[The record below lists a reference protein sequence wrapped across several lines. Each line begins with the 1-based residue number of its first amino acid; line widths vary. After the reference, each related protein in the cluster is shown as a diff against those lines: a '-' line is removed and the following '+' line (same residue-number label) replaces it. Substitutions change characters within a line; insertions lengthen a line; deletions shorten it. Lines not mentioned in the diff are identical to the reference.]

1 MGKPKIAIL
10 VALGIAAGIVIGSVP
25 AFSQQEEIQKATR
38 VQIEAL
44 DLNSDD
50 KIVDVDVARK
60 GFSSGDGYMFRTPL
74 LDPDTR
80 ARTGSSSANCTALH
94 VSKNGA
100 TIVFLCDLESVFA
113 DGTIVA
119 TGSFKYAPGV
129 EGGVTTITGGTGNY
143 EGAAGELA
151 LKFNKNSTSLSYD
164 FTTR

>member
-1 MGKPKIAIL
+1 MAKAKIAVL
-10 VALGIAAGIVIGSVP
+10 VVLGFVAGIMVGSLP
-25 AFSQQEEIQKATR
+25 ASSQQNPQQNPR
-38 VQIEAL
+38 LNIEAL

-80 ARTGSSSANCTALH
+80 ARTGSFKANCTAMH

-113 DGTIVA
+113 NGTIVA

-143 EGAAGELA
+143 EGAGGELA
-151 LKFNKNSTSLSYD
+151 LKFNKNSTSLTYD
-164 FTTR
+164 FTTS